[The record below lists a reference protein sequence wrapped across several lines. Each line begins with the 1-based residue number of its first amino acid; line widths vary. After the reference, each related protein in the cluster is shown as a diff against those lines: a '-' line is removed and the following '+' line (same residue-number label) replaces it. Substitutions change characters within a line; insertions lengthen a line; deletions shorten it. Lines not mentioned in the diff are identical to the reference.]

1 MSSDNNEITGRSAAA
16 AMLRYRYLIFLVLAL
31 AYFFVYF
38 HRLSLSVVADDL
50 ARDFN
55 VRAGVLGALG
65 SVYFYC
71 YALMQF
77 PAGLLS
83 DSIGPRKT
91 VSAFLVVASAGSILF
106 GLAQGVAM
114 AFAGRILVG
123 FGVSMVFIPTMKILS
138 QWFRKQEFAFMAGM
152 LNAVG
157 GLGALGATWLLA
169 AMASGFGWRRS
180 FQLIGVLTAAIA
192 VLVWLVV
199 RDRPSDR
206 GWPSIAAVD
215 SAADDG
221 DPPDGRIA
229 LWAGARQVVS
239 SRHFWP
245 LAIWFFFDAGVFF
258 GFGALWGGPYL
269 MHVYGMSQSEAGF
282 ILSMIAWGMILGSPL
297 LGFLSDRVLKS
308 RKRPLVFC
316 GFLLLAEFG
325 LLSLYPARF
334 PEAGLLVFFFLFS
347 IAASCIVSI
356 GFTMAKELFPLE
368 IAGTA
373 VGTVNLF
380 PFLGGAIFMPLMGKV
395 LDAWPRA
402 VNGAYAVEAYAVLI
416 RVLLGTSVL
425 TLICT
430 FFMKETFAGKKQPP
444 SR

>member
-1 MSSDNNEITGRSAAA
+1 
-16 AMLRYRYLIFLVLAL
+16 MLRYRYLIFAVLAL

-50 ARDFN
+50 ARDFD
-55 VRAGVLGALG
+55 VGAGVLGSLG

-71 YALMQF
+71 YALMQL

-91 VSAFLVVASAGSILF
+91 VSTFLVVAAAGSVLF
-106 GLAQGVAM
+106 GLAQGIAA
-114 AFAGRILVG
+114 AFAGRVLVG

-157 GLGALGATWLLA
+157 GMGALGATWLLS
-169 AMASGFGWRRS
+169 AMASGFGWRVS

-192 VLVWLVV
+192 VLVWLLV
-199 RDRPSDR
+199 RNRPADK
-206 GWPSIAAVD
+206 GWPSIVTVD
-215 SAADDG
+215 GGAGGD
-221 DPPDGRIA
+221 DPPDGAIT
-229 LWAGARQVVS
+229 LWAGARRVVS

-245 LAIWFFFDAGVFF
+245 LALWFFFDAGVFF
-258 GFGALWGGPYL
+258 GFGALWGGPFL
-269 MHVYGMSQSEAGF
+269 MHVYGMTRSEAGF
-282 ILSMIAWGMILGSPL
+282 MLSMIAWAMIVVSPL
-297 LGFLSDRVLKS
+297 MGFLSDRVLRS
-308 RKRPLVFC
+308 RKKPLVFC
-316 GFLLLAEFG
+316 ATLMTAEFALLA
-325 LLSLYPARF
+325 LHPAGF
-334 PEAGLLVFFFLFS
+334 PRPALLVFFFLFS

-380 PFLGGAIFMPLMGKV
+380 PFLGGAIYQPMLGKV

-402 VNGAYAVEAYAVLI
+402 AGGGYAVEAYSMLI
-416 RVLLGTSVL
+416 RVLLVTSLLALV
-425 TLICT
+425 CT
-430 FFMKETFAGKKQPP
+430 FFMKETYSGD
-444 SR
+444 SSV